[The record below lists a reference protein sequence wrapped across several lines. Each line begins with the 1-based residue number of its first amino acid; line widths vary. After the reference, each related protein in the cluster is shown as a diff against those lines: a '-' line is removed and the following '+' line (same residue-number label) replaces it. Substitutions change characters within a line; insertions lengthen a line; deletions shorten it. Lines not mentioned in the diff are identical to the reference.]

1 MRVNL
6 AGLLVV
12 VLFWVAGAAA
22 ADDAGLRIL
31 LTNDD
36 GWDSPGL
43 QAAADALRAAGHAVT
58 IVAPLAQQSGSGMK
72 VTLGELAV
80 VEQGPGV
87 WSVDGTPADA
97 VGIGLYWIMRDAPP
111 DLVVSGINL
120 GQNLGNNVMLS
131 GTVGAAMMAV
141 QHGVPGIAISAG
153 LHLGEAAGEPRFQS
167 TLAAYPGAAALTAR
181 LVAMLAHNRGAALLP
196 PAQVLNV
203 NYPALP
209 DGKPKGVVWARAST
223 FGGFR
228 MTYDESGPGTV
239 KSGMAHD
246 IDGQAET
253 ISDTGRFADGY
264 VTLSVLNPNWNA
276 DPSAAAAVRARVTDV
291 EALLAR

>member
-1 MRVNL
+1 MRVNPGGL
-6 AGLLVV
+6 LAILLFCNAGL
-12 VLFWVAGAAA
+12 AA
-22 ADDAGLRIL
+22 ADTPGLRIL

-36 GWDSPGL
+36 GWDSPGI
-43 QAAADALRAAGHAVT
+43 QAAAGALRADGHAVT
-58 IVAPLAQQSGSGMK
+58 VVAPLTQQSGSGMK
-72 VTLGELAV
+72 VTLGDLAV
-80 VEQGPGV
+80 VEQRPGV
-87 WSVDGTPADA
+87 WSVDGSPADA
-97 VGIGLYWIMRDAPP
+97 VGIGLRWIMRDAAP

-141 QHGVPGIAISAG
+141 QQGVPGIAVSAG
-153 LHLGEAAGEPRFQS
+153 LDLGEAVGEPRFQS

-181 LVAMLAHNRGAALLP
+181 LVAMLARNRGTALLP
-196 PAQVLNV
+196 PDQVLNV

-223 FGGFR
+223 YGGFQ
-228 MTYDESGPGTV
+228 MTYAASNPGMVT
-239 KSGMAHD
+239 SGMAHD
-246 IDGQAET
+246 TGGQAET
-253 ISDTGRFADGY
+253 ITDTGRFAAGY

-276 DPSAAAAVRARVTDV
+276 EPSAAAAVRARVTDV

>member
-6 AGLLVV
+6 GGLLA
-12 VLFWVAGAAA
+12 VLLLFHAGSAI
-22 ADDAGLRIL
+22 ADGAGLRIL

-36 GWDSPGL
+36 GWDSPGIE
-43 QAAADALRAAGHAVT
+43 AAADALRADGHAVT
-58 IVAPLAQQSGSGMK
+58 VVAPLSQQSGSGMK
-72 VTLGELAV
+72 VTLGALAV
-80 VEQGPGV
+80 IEQRPGV
-87 WSVDGTPADA
+87 WSVDGSPADA
-97 VGIGLYWIMRDAPP
+97 VGIGLHWIMRDAPP

-141 QHGVPGIAISAG
+141 QQGVPGIAISAG
-153 LHLGEAAGEPRFQS
+153 LDLAEASGEPRFRS

-209 DGKPKGVVWARAST
+209 EGKPKGVVWARASAY
-223 FGGFR
+223 GGFR
-228 MTYDESGPGTV
+228 MTYAAGASGTV
-239 KSGMAHD
+239 TSGIAHD
-246 IDGQAET
+246 TDGRAEIIT
-253 ISDTGRFADGY
+253 DTGRFAAGY

-276 DPSAAAAVRARVTDV
+276 EPSAAAAVRARVTDV